1 MPHRTDS
8 GTHHACCA
16 PAAGKSADST
26 GHGPDAGRPDEAD
39 RRAEFE
45 AALVAVPGGTFTMGD
60 ESRWAYPGDGEGPCH
75 PVTVDAFAIG
85 RYAVTNADFAA
96 FVADTGY
103 RTDAEKYGWSFV
115 FAGLLPPDM
124 PPTRAVVNAPWWRQV
139 EGADWAH
146 PFGPDS
152 DVGTLADHPVVHVS
166 WEDARAFCAW
176 SGTRLPTEAEWE
188 YAARAGSTGPF
199 PWGEDFEPGG
209 QRQMNVFTGEF
220 PRTAP
225 GAHLGTMPVNAYAP
239 NGFGL
244 YNTTGNVW
252 EWCSDFFSP
261 DYYRHSPE
269 ANPAGPDL
277 GRDRVMRGGSYLCH
291 LSYCR
296 RYRVSAR
303 QGSEPVSSTGN
314 LGFRVVG
321 DIPVRCGPSGPTTG

>member
-16 PAAGKSADST
+16 PAAGKSAEST
-26 GHGPDAGRPDEAD
+26 GPGADAGRPGETD

-45 AALVAVPGGTFTMGD
+45 AALIAVPGGTFTMGD

-146 PFGPDS
+146 PFGPGS
-152 DVGTLADHPVVHVS
+152 DVGALADHPVVHVS

-225 GAHLGTMPVNAYAP
+225 GAHLGTMPVSAYAP

-269 ANPAGPDL
+269 ANPTGPDL

-314 LGFRVVG
+314 LGFRVVA
-321 DIPVRCGPSGPTTG
+321 DIPAAR